1 MRRSPNSFTAAV
13 AALLLG
19 CGLLAPALPAA
30 QETDGKPRSP
40 QVAPP
45 EAAPST
51 PTEFTAQAQPEAD
64 DAGRSAAGPEPS
76 TAPPKHLKR
85 VGDHWTPYDPP
96 DPESFPPDA
105 TLHVIVR
112 GETLWDLA
120 DLTFNNPYL
129 WPQIW
134 NENRYILDSHWIYP
148 GDPLLLPARP
158 IVVTGTTP
166 TAERST
172 VPTEVVP
179 QGGEA
184 APPPG
189 PVADLAT
196 PEPIQQPLSAESPE
210 TSGAET
216 PAAGAPDDGTQDDS
230 AHAPRTVPKLTRLT
244 DDTDLRCSG
253 YIAPKDSNPDYFIA
267 DQQEDGKLGLVEG
280 DIVYLS
286 RGSLNGHVDP
296 GTEYSVVVREGEV
309 RHPVTRKF
317 IGYYYRR
324 VGTVRLLAAQERTAI
339 AVISQACDEIRT
351 GYDLVPLRVI
361 SKPGK
366 PAPPFDRMASVGQGK
381 RSGHVVHVLDNIARV
396 GTWHI
401 VDVNLG
407 YEDGVEPGD
416 YLTVFIPNEP
426 FDRHRVL
433 HYDYVFGNQRI
444 KTPALR
450 RDDSLT
456 FPEQAIG
463 QIVVLTTER
472 HTATAKIIYATQEI
486 EVGAEVELP

>member
-1 MRRSPNSFTAAV
+1 MRRSTNSLMAAV

-19 CGLLAPALPAA
+19 CGLVAPALPAA
-30 QETDGKPRSP
+30 QESDGKPKSP
-40 QVAPP
+40 QAASPEAVPS

-51 PTEFTAQAQPEAD
+51 SAETAAEV
-64 DAGRSAAGPEPS
+64 RSNTRQRSGSAEPS

-166 TAERST
+166 TAERPATS
-172 VPTEVVP
+172 TEVVP
-179 QGGEA
+179 QGGET
-184 APPPG
+184 APPTG
-189 PVADLAT
+189 PLADLT
-196 PEPIQQPLSAESPE
+196 PAEPIQQPLSAESPE
-210 TSGAET
+210 TPAPET
-216 PAAGAPDDGTQDDS
+216 QAGGPEDDS
-230 AHAPRTVPKLTRLT
+230 AHASRTVPKLTRVT
-244 DDTDLRCSG
+244 DDTDIRCSG
-253 YIAPKDSNPDYFIA
+253 FIAPKDSRPDYFIA
-267 DQQEDGKLGLVEG
+267 DQQEDGKLGLTEG
-280 DIVYLS
+280 DIVYLN

-296 GTEYSVVVREGEV
+296 GTEYSVVVREGEI

-317 IGYYYRR
+317 IGFYYRR
-324 VGTVRLLAAQERTAI
+324 MGTVKLLAAQERTAI

-351 GYDLVPLRVI
+351 GYDLVPMQVV

-381 RSGHVVHVLDNIARV
+381 KSGYVVHVMDNIGRV
-396 GTWHI
+396 GSWHI

-407 YEDGVEPGD
+407 YEDGVRPGD
-416 YLTVFIPNEP
+416 YLTVYIPNEP
-426 FDRHRVL
+426 FDWHRSL
-433 HYDYVFGNQRI
+433 HYSYIYGNQRVQSP
-444 KTPALR
+444 TLR
-450 RDDSLT
+450 HDDSLS
-456 FPEQAIG
+456 FPPQAIG
-463 QIVVLTTER
+463 QVVVLTTER
-472 HTATAKIIYATQEI
+472 HTATVKVIHAIQEI
-486 EVGAEVELP
+486 QVGAEVELP